1 MFSKCV
7 QRLKASDFNKIE
19 GNKLCIEEEKEF
31 VNNESMINLD
41 TLVEG
46 KMYKKYLYACRAN
59 AERLPF

>member
-19 GNKLCIEEEKEF
+19 GNELCIEEEKEY
-31 VNNESMINLD
+31 VNNEEKINLD
-41 TLVEG
+41 ILVDG
-46 KMYKKYLYACRAN
+46 QTFNKYLYVCRAN